1 MLFGDKKMKRDNLV
15 LQMNLNNTL
24 LYYVD
29 TSEINEEKFNEI
41 IEDLKEQFDKIINK
55 RELIP

>member
-1 MLFGDKKMKRDNLV
+1 MKRDNLV